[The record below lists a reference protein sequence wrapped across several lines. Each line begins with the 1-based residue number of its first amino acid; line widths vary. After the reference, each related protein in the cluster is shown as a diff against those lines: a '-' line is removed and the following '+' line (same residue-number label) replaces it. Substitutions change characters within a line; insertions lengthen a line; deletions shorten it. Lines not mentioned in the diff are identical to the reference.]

1 MIEKTLIII
10 PTYNESENISLI
22 LESIEKLDLGFEI
35 LVIDDN
41 SPDGTAA
48 LVEEFSKGN
57 PKIHLLK
64 RTGKLGLGTA
74 YVKGFQWAIEK
85 NYDIVC
91 QMDADFS
98 HNPKVLGQF
107 LEKIKDNDLVIGSR
121 YITGVNVVNWPLSR
135 LLLSYFANGYSKI
148 ITGMP
153 IKDAT
158 GGFKCIR
165 IEALKAI
172 DLAKVHSDGYSF
184 QIEINFKIWIKNF
197 RVIEIPIIFRDRER
211 GTSKMHPDII
221 WEAAFLVWRLR
232 LGKIFGRYK

>member
-1 MIEKTLIII
+1 MSEKTLVII

-22 LESIEKLDLGFEI
+22 LESIENLNLGVEI

-41 SPDGTAA
+41 SPDGTAEIVKD
-48 LVEEFSKGN
+48 LSKIN
-57 PKIHLLK
+57 PKIHLLQ
-64 RTGKLGLGTA
+64 REGKLGLGTA
-74 YVKGFQWAIEK
+74 YVKGFQWAIEN

-98 HNPKVLGQF
+98 HSPEVLRQF
-107 LEKIKDNDLVIGSR
+107 LETIKDNDLVIGSR

-135 LLLSYFANGYSKI
+135 LLLSYFANVYSKI

-172 DLAKVHSDGYSF
+172 DLNRVHSDGYSF
-184 QIEINFKIWIKNF
+184 QIEINFKIWVRNF
-197 RVIEIPIIFRDRER
+197 RVKEIPIIFRDRER

-232 LGKIFGRYK
+232 LGKIFGNYK